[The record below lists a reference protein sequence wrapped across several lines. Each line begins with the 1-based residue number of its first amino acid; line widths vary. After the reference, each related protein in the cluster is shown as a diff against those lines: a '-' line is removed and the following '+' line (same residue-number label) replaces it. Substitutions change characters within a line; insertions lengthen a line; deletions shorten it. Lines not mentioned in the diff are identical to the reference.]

1 MNYEAIVYTNG
12 TCSYCSGLREWLKEK
27 KISFTDRNIE
37 NPELD
42 NELEMFY
49 AQGIPFIRM
58 TNRGNVKEGRTLSF
72 QPKKKERI
80 HKNSYWKHL
89 FKGVFIF
96 LRAIS
101 ETYDRLHRISLVLFF
116 VISLYII

>member
-1 MNYEAIVYTNG
+1 MNYEVIVYAND
-12 TCSYCSGLREWLKEK
+12 TCSYCSGLREWLKEN

-49 AQGIPFIRM
+49 AQSIPFIRII
-58 TNRGNVKEGRTLSF
+58 NRENVKEERILGF
-72 QPKKKERI
+72 QPKKMKRI

-89 FKGVFIF
+89 FKGVFLFYFALYQRRTIGCMGYYLFYF
-96 LRAIS
+96 L
-101 ETYDRLHRISLVLFF
+101 
-116 VISLYII
+116 